1 MKERTWRANAFP
13 LGGPL
18 RSRVADLIPDKRQP
32 QGLPFRLERKTGLGP
47 AAQQAAPCYYVTPL
61 RLRRFPPRGAVVV
74 AGRQRSARNA
84 ERQPQGLSFIIW
96 SGKRGSDPRRSKL
109 RLATTLPPCGSAA
122 FPLGGLLWSRVGN
135 GLPEMPNDSHKDC
148 RSSFGAENGARTRD
162 LNLGKVALYQLSYFR
177 VGTANILRFL

>member
-96 SGKRGSDPRRSKL
+96 SGKRGSDPRPQPWQGCALPTELFPRWDCKYTTIFVIHKKKL
-109 RLATTLPPCGSAA
+109 IFSVAPLFTLFPPARAREFDTT
-122 FPLGGLLWSRVGN
+122 
-135 GLPEMPNDSHKDC
+135 
-148 RSSFGAENGARTRD
+148 
-162 LNLGKVALYQLSYFR
+162 
-177 VGTANILRFL
+177 FLKK